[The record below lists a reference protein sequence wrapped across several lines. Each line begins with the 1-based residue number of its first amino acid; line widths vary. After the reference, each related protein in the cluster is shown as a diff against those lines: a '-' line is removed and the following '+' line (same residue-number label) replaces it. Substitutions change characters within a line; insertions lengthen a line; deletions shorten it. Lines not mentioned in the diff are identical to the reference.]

1 MTRRQSNGQWNC
13 AIAAHPAQKKFR
25 VQKSAG
31 KVLAS
36 IFWDQDGIL
45 LIDYF
50 PKGQTINAEYHSS
63 LLVQLENILK
73 EKRRGKFTKGFL
85 MIWERKILRK
95 MYGQIYENGYWRI
108 KINEE
113 ICNEC
118 KSPDIVIVI
127 QVHRMEWLGHAIR
140 MDRGRALKKLMEGQ
154 PEGPKKE
161 DIDDDDELDLRN
173 MGVKR

>member
-1 MTRRQSNGQWNC
+1 
-13 AIAAHPAQKKFR
+13 
-25 VQKSAG
+25 
-31 KVLAS
+31 
-36 IFWDQDGIL
+36 
-45 LIDYF
+45 
-50 PKGQTINAEYHSS
+50 
-63 LLVQLENILK
+63 
-73 EKRRGKFTKGFL
+73 
-85 MIWERKILRK
+85 

-127 QVHRMEWLGHAIR
+127 QVHRMEWLGHAVR
-140 MDRGRALKKLMEGQ
+140 MDGGRALKKLMEGQ